1 MHWLSDPLVKISA
14 NTLNP
19 KPEELGS
26 WNVERIFILYYVSCV
41 MCHFSCVMCHVSCVM
56 CHVSYVACRVSSVTC
71 HLSLTQT
78 ATATDPPPANS
89 PFVQSRLV
97 HKDPQIQKNIEKKK
111 NIWNEKILKRS
122 RGMPILAVRSLS
134 RSLQF
139 TKKRVFRDGTYKQ
152 KDRRLTYNAT

>member
-1 MHWLSDPLVKISA
+1 MCVKVCNA
-14 NTLNP
+14 NSYHP
-19 KPEELGS
+19 FG
-26 WNVERIFILYYVSCV
+26 VMCHVSCV
-41 MCHFSCVMCHVSCVM
+41 MCHLSCVMCHVSCVM

-71 HLSLTQT
+71 HLSQTQT

-97 HKDPQIQKNIEKKK
+97 HKDPQIQKNIENKK
-111 NIWNEKILKRS
+111 NIWNEKILKMS
-122 RGMPILAVRSLS
+122 RGMPILAIRSLS

-139 TKKRVFRDGTYKQ
+139 TKKRVFCDGTYKQ